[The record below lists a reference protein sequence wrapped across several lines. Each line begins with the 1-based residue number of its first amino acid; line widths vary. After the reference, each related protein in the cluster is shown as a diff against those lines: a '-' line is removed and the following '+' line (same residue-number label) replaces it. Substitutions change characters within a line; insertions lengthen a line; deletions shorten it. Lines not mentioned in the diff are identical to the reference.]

1 MRHPISSLKVQ
12 TDRLFACDAV
22 LRGGRTYL
30 PGLRC
35 GVDGPVRRPDE

>member
-1 MRHPISSLKVQ
+1 VRHPISSLKVQ
-12 TDRLFACDAV
+12 IDLLFACDAV
-22 LRGGRTYL
+22 LMGGRTYL